1 MENAKWL
8 VAEWSA
14 NLADVM
20 QAMAD
25 IKPQMES
32 TSIESLPKGDFLWWK
47 QPFSCAHDAPFW
59 VGAPESSWTAIGQL
73 VLSCAGVEN
82 PPAADLRGTYLE
94 IIGQSM
100 GGVAREIGQ
109 RLSAEVTCDGGAESQ
124 AEPSTNRAF
133 EVTARTTGSQQITF
147 YLVAGTGLTGAL
159 SVPVPVQND
168 IADGSRPPAVSDER
182 STSRS
187 RTFELLLDVELPI
200 SVSFGRTLLRIQDAL
215 NLVSGS
221 LIELDRAVADP
232 VELLVNN
239 SVIARGE
246 IVVIEGNYGIR
257 LTEIISHKERLQQS
271 RRYILS

>member
-8 VAEWSA
+8 VEEWSA
-14 NLADVM
+14 SLADVM
-20 QAMAD
+20 QTMAD

-32 TSIESLPKGDFLWWK
+32 KSIEGLPQGDFLWWK
-47 QPFSCAHDAPFW
+47 QLFSCARDAPFW

-73 VLSCAGVEN
+73 VLSSAGVEN
-82 PPAADLRGTYLE
+82 PPGADLRGSYLE

-109 RLSAEVTCDGGAESQ
+109 RLSTEVTCEGGAESQ
-124 AEPSTNRAF
+124 AESSTDRAF
-133 EVTARTTGSQQITF
+133 EVGARITDSQQITF
-147 YLVAGTGLTGAL
+147 YLVAGAGLTGTL
-159 SVPVPVQND
+159 SVPVPVQNNT
-168 IADGSRPPAVSDER
+168 ADASGPLNASDER

-200 SVSFGRTLLRIQDAL
+200 SVSFGRTSLRIQDAL

-271 RRYILS
+271 RRYVLS